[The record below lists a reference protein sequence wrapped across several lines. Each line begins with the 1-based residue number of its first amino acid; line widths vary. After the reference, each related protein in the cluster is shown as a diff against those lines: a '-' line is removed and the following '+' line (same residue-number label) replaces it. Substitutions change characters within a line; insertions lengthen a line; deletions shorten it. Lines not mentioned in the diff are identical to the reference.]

1 MYGAAGGGLWYDNRL
16 KAWEY
21 SKMLSA
27 RRMVGYL
34 GRRESFIAL
43 RSTVCKIRTL
53 TERRTPVIW
62 CARGTI
68 IGCRPVQHSDLLK
81 YGVRWLSSENL
92 PAHTK
97 VMLPALSPT
106 MELGTIVSWEKQEGD
121 ELGEGDLLA
130 QIETDKATMEFETP
144 EEGFLAKII
153 LPAGSKDVP
162 IGKLLCIIVE
172 NKEDVDSFKDFVA
185 EEDAASV
192 VEKPSEAE
200 MPLAPATETLP
211 PPPPTQTPPPP
222 PPVAAVSPPT
232 PSPTVASGG
241 RVFAS
246 PFAKKM
252 AQDKGIDL
260 ASLQGS
266 GPGGRV
272 VAQDVSVAMP
282 AVAAATPTPVFAPAC
297 SSTPPSFHAA
307 AMVDGIWLW
316 TLPYSYMYG
325 AAGGGLW
332 YDNRLKAW
340 EYSKMLSARRMVG
353 YLGRRQSFIALRSTA
368 CKIRTLTERRT
379 PVIWCARGTII
390 GCRPVQHSDLLK
402 YGVRWLS
409 SENLPAHT
417 KVMLPALSPTMELGT
432 IVSWEKQEGDEL
444 GEGDLLAQ
452 IETDKA
458 TMEFETPEEGF
469 LAKIILPAGSK
480 DVPIGK
486 LLCIIVENKE
496 DVDSFKDFVAEEDAA
511 SVVVRNFKFLRF
523 VRSWGLAF
531 GFLTMN
537 RPRSTNNSL
546 AAEAFPAPGSSSQ
559 LGPQAPLPQSSV
571 ASVPSSAPVPVDEI
585 AAAVAQAIGSV
596 LPGMLSSIQSTSTAI
611 SSSSPSA
618 SAVSVSLH
626 QSDLRVPEHPRIS
639 VGPPFSS
646 PSSSSVAS
654 SGAEFMDIPLT
665 NVRKVIAKRLLESKQ
680 TIPHYYLSV
689 DIRMDDLLE
698 VRKQLNEDSSGA
710 YKLSVNDFVL
720 KACALAFACI
730 LAVGKAEKQVLV
742 DENSEKGYTTGTVMS
757 VTLSCDHRVVD
768 GAVGAQ
774 WLAAFKTYLEKPM
787 TMLL

>member
-1 MYGAAGGGLWYDNRL
+1 
-16 KAWEY
+16 
-21 SKMLSA
+21 MLSA

-68 IGCRPVQHSDLLK
+68 IGFHPVQHSDLLK

-211 PPPPTQTPPPP
+211 PPPPKQTPTPP
-222 PPVAAVSPPT
+222 PPVAAVSPLT

-272 VAQDVSVAMP
+272 IAQDVSVAMP
-282 AVAAATPTPVFAPAC
+282 AVAAATPTPV
-297 SSTPPSFHAA
+297 
-307 AMVDGIWLW
+307 
-316 TLPYSYMYG
+316 
-325 AAGGGLW
+325 
-332 YDNRLKAW
+332 
-340 EYSKMLSARRMVG
+340 
-353 YLGRRQSFIALRSTA
+353 
-368 CKIRTLTERRT
+368 
-379 PVIWCARGTII
+379 
-390 GCRPVQHSDLLK
+390 
-402 YGVRWLS
+402 
-409 SENLPAHT
+409 
-417 KVMLPALSPTMELGT
+417 
-432 IVSWEKQEGDEL
+432 
-444 GEGDLLAQ
+444 
-452 IETDKA
+452 
-458 TMEFETPEEGF
+458 
-469 LAKIILPAGSK
+469 
-480 DVPIGK
+480 
-486 LLCIIVENKE
+486 
-496 DVDSFKDFVAEEDAA
+496 
-511 SVVVRNFKFLRF
+511 
-523 VRSWGLAF
+523 
-531 GFLTMN
+531 
-537 RPRSTNNSL
+537 
-546 AAEAFPAPGSSSQ
+546 
-559 LGPQAPLPQSSV
+559 
-571 ASVPSSAPVPVDEI
+571 SAP
-585 AAAVAQAIGSV
+585 
-596 LPGMLSSIQSTSTAI
+596 
-611 SSSSPSA
+611 
-618 SAVSVSLH
+618 
-626 QSDLRVPEHPRIS
+626 
-639 VGPPFSS
+639 
-646 PSSSSVAS
+646 
-654 SGAEFMDIPLT
+654 GAEFMDIPLT

-720 KACALAFACI
+720 KACALACKKVPEANSFWMTDFIRQHHNVDISVAVSAESGLITPIVFNADKKGLQEISSDINTLAVKARENKLQPHEFQGGTITVSNLGMFGVKNFSAIINPPQACI